1 MADLILVRR
10 LNAPSALT
18 YARMNESGIPSR
30 KAVILGPGEGRSY
43 LMGRIAAVFK
53 ADESESE
60 SRYSI
65 SEWWLE
71 PHTQGSGPHSHP
83 EDDIFYVIEGTM
95 SVLAGERGPMPRGVP
110 SFSSPVASP
119 TTSKTAP
126 TQEPE
131 CSTCRYRV
139 RSSCTCPT
147 SRSGLPKIHPKMQA
161 PNQAMELTLDG
172 HMSELSVI
180 WLFVAD
186 CTVASGGWFLSR

>member
-1 MADLILVRR
+1 
-10 LNAPSALT
+10 
-18 YARMNESGIPSR
+18 MNESGIPSR

-71 PHTQGSGPHSHP
+71 PHTQGPGPHSHP

-161 PNQAMELTLDG
+161 SNQAIELTAARGVLTLKTTK
-172 HMSELSVI
+172 SLS
-180 WLFVAD
+180 LRAT
-186 CTVASGGWFLSR
+186 CLLGSGSSSCSR